1 MITIVLADHQ
11 HMVRQGL
18 RALLEAEA
26 DFSVVGEAE
35 DGLQTIK
42 LVERLNPD
50 VLLLELMVP
59 HVGGLEVTRQVS
71 QRLPQTR
78 IVILSIYANQAQV
91 MEALRN
97 GAAGYVLKGCNAEQL
112 IVAVRTVAAGR
123 HFLSAPLTEQAVE
136 AYVQQA
142 RAAPQDIYESLTTR
156 EREILQLAAEG
167 HTNAQIGERLS
178 MSARTAEKHRANAMR
193 KLGLHNQ
200 TELIRYALRRGI
212 LPPE

>member
-1 MITIVLADHQ
+1 MITIVLADHH

-26 DFSVVGEAE
+26 DLSVVGEAE

-50 VLLLELMVP
+50 VLLLELMMP

-71 QRLPQTR
+71 QRLPRTR

-142 RAAPQDIYESLTTR
+142 RDAPQDIYESLTTR

-178 MSARTAEKHRANAMR
+178 ISARTAEKHRANAMR